1 MNGKFL
7 GKSLGIL
14 LIIAALAPFSI
25 AETMKSLPSLL
36 ALSAINSSFF
46 FMVLESIEIPL
57 TNQSFLN
64 N

>member
-1 MNGKFL
+1 MNGKFF

-36 ALSAINSSFF
+36 ALSAINRSFF
-46 FMVLESIEIPL
+46 FYGS
-57 TNQSFLN
+57 
-64 N
+64 